1 MGRWRDESDHV
12 VRRSKNRFDQWRRNK
27 FSTGSR
33 AQSFLR
39 TISFSF
45 DVALSLR
52 NLLMKK
58 KKKYLRHK
66 ASNNSLKRLVRI
78 SKSGSL
84 STCPFLPAIS
94 FILFLYSFFSHR
106 LPSIPTT
113 TMLTSS
119 FWIEVRTNVKQIN
132 IKTKLVT
139 KIWGEEE
146 GDWKAHD
153 IGSISLSS
161 TEAVIFKT
169 LNPGSNSDFS

>member
-1 MGRWRDESDHV
+1 MAEEQIQHRKSGSVLSAHYFFLIWRSAVFEKSAI
-12 VRRSKNRFDQWRRNK
+12 R
-27 FSTGSR
+27 
-33 AQSFLR
+33 
-39 TISFSF
+39 
-45 DVALSLR
+45 
-52 NLLMKK
+52 

-66 ASNNSLKRLVRI
+66 ASNTSLKRLVRM
-78 SKSGSL
+78 SKSGYL

-139 KIWGEEE
+139 KIWGEEG

-161 TEAVIFKT
+161 TEAAIFKT

>member
-1 MGRWRDESDHV
+1 MAEEQIQHRKSGSVLSAHYFFLIWRSAVFEKSA
-12 VRRSKNRFDQWRRNK
+12 F
-27 FSTGSR
+27 
-33 AQSFLR
+33 
-39 TISFSF
+39 
-45 DVALSLR
+45 
-52 NLLMKK
+52 KK

-66 ASNNSLKRLVRI
+66 ASNTSLKRLVRM
-78 SKSGSL
+78 SKSGYL

-139 KIWGEEE
+139 KIWGEEG

-161 TEAVIFKT
+161 TEAAIFKT

>member
-12 VRRSKNRFDQWRRNK
+12 VRRYKNRIDQWQSNK
-27 FSTGSR
+27 FSTESR
-33 AQSFLR
+33 VQSFLR
-39 TISFSF
+39 TTSFLF

-52 NLLMKK
+52 NLLW

-66 ASNNSLKRLVRI
+66 ASNTSLKRLVRM
-78 SKSGSL
+78 SKSGYL
-84 STCPFLPAIS
+84 STFPFLPAIS
-94 FILFLYSFFSHR
+94 FILFLYSFFSHC

-119 FWIEVRTNVKQIN
+119 FWIDVRTNVKQIN

-139 KIWGEEE
+139 KIWGDE
-146 GDWKAHD
+146 GGEWKAHD

-161 TEAVIFKT
+161 TEAAIFKT